1 MGILEAHF
9 FTLDLIVGFALP
21 AFVHLSNRSR
31 PDGRWVIRL
40 FWLGVAIGLTWE
52 IPIFLSALLAT
63 DPVVGFLRE
72 PPFHPIVFMVAH
84 AFWDGGLF
92 LAGLALVRA
101 LCAHPVLGAFRWQEL
116 AVLVLWG
123 QLSEFAVEVVSVLN
137 QGWVYSG
144 EHAWNPVLFHVSGH
158 PITIV
163 PQLIWLAAP
172 AAYYFCV
179 LRLGRHARA
188 AQRGAEPDVV

>member
-1 MGILEAHF
+1 MEAHF
-9 FTLDLIVGFALP
+9 FALDLIVGFALP

-31 PDGRWVIRL
+31 PSGTAVIRL

-52 IPIFLSALLAT
+52 IPIFLSALLANE
-63 DPVVGFLRE
+63 PILGFLRE
-72 PPFHPIVFMVAH
+72 PPFHPIIFMVAH

-92 LAGLALVRA
+92 LAGIALIRA
-101 LCAHPVLGAFRWQEL
+101 LCAHPILETFRWQEL

-123 QLSEFAVEVVSVLN
+123 QVSELAVEIVSVLN

-144 EHAWNPVLFHVSGH
+144 EHAWNPVLFYVAGH
-158 PITIV
+158 PITII

-172 AAYYFCV
+172 VAYYFCA
-179 LRLGRHARA
+179 LRLAGHAPA
-188 AQRGAEPDVV
+188 ARQGA